1 MLLRPEMSHLKLCSA
16 LFLFVFLFA
25 PNSQAQTKKST
36 DKKQTAGK
44 KSEKTVKDA
53 KKESASAKK
62 EKLSAKD
69 KVKQAE
75 LKKKETADKNKNRQ
89 AEAKKKD
96 SVKEKESRKESK
108 KSAEIKRAEETRRR
122 AEEIQRQKAE
132 EVRRQAILAEKRRRE
147 QAAREARERA
157 IAFERGLR
165 TETIKNIAGD
175 NTEGEDLQIRRAAVA
190 ALGKHAGT
198 IVVMEA
204 QTGKIL
210 TVVNQDWAVRNSYR
224 PCSTIKLVTGVAGLN
239 ENVINRDGNINNFRM
254 NLDDALAF
262 SNNVY
267 FQKVGVNIGNT
278 KIISY
283 ARALGLGEPTGINY
297 EGETAGKLPYNNSNR
312 LIYSH
317 GDDFEVSPLQLAV
330 MVSAISNGGKVVVP
344 QVARARS
351 EQANFRGFL
360 RRQVNLPMV
369 NVTGVIPGMV
379 GAAQYGTARR
389 GVDAGLGVAGKTGSC
404 IGKGS
409 WLGLF
414 ASVAPIEN
422 PKYSVV
428 VITRGQA
435 ERGKYAAAVAG
446 KVYQAL
452 RPRLQENDGQNIA
465 LTPYRI
471 APKPQIIAKN
481 PVNLNDEDEENSV
494 EDAEIE
500 EGGDTEETVR
510 KTFVPKKETSFS
522 LPLQKS
528 AVKKAEKADDMFP
541 SVVIKVRKRAGE
553 TTRPRIVVN
562 K

>member
-1 MLLRPEMSHLKLCSA
+1 MLRPEIGHLKLCSA
-16 LFLFVFLFA
+16 LFLLIFLFA
-25 PNSQAQTKKST
+25 PNSQAQTKKQT

-44 KSEKTVKDA
+44 KTEKTVKDA
-53 KKESASAKK
+53 KKESASVKQ
-62 EKLSAKD
+62 EKLSAKEKAKQAGLKKKD
-69 KVKQAE
+69 TADDNRQAE
-75 LKKKETADKNKNRQ
+75 LKKK
-89 AEAKKKD
+89 D
-96 SVKEKESRKESK
+96 SGKEKELKKESK
-108 KSAEIKRAEETRRR
+108 KSAEIKRAEEARRR

-165 TETIKNIAGD
+165 TETIENIAGD
-175 NTEGEDLQIRRAAVA
+175 NTEGEDLQIRRAAVN
-190 ALGKHAGT
+190 ALGSHAGT

-210 TVVNQDWAVRNSYR
+210 SVVNQDWAVRNSYR
-224 PCSTIKLVTGVAGLN
+224 PCSTIKLVTAVAGLN
-239 ENVINRDGNINNFRM
+239 ENVINRSDGSINNFRM

-267 FQKVGVNIGNT
+267 FQKVGVNIGNA

-330 MVSAISNGGKVVVP
+330 LVSAISNGGKIVVP
-344 QVARARS
+344 QVARARN

-360 RRQVNLPMV
+360 RRQVNLPMES
-369 NVTGVIPGMV
+369 VTGVIPGMV

-389 GVDAGLGVAGKTGSC
+389 GVDAGLGIAGKTGSC

-414 ASVAPIEN
+414 ASVAPVQN

-452 RPRLQENDGQNIA
+452 RPRLQENGGQNIA

-481 PVNLNDEDEENSV
+481 PVNLNDEDEEDSV

-510 KTFVPKKETSFS
+510 KTFVPKKETSFN

-528 AVKKAEKADDMFP
+528 AVKKSEKAADMFP

-553 TTRPRIVVN
+553 TTRPRVVVN